1 MRLLI
6 DVVEGDWAD
15 FYGRYGNRTAWRLE
29 RLESFRPDTGTASS
43 GGASSGS
50 VEDASAR
57 WQALY
62 DDTLGRAFE
71 ISVPPSMTVADCL
84 AHALGE
90 ARRRGVARRDAGPP
104 PDGRDPFADRVL
116 RTWLADPVTDER
128 FDDGLTLE
136 RAGLGE
142 DDLVVL
148 CVERTAEGCYAM
160 GPAMNPAVLL
170 ERLQLAMNGTA
181 PDDGPRLW
189 GVLLYTTADVELATY
204 VRTHFEDLNAL
215 SGPNTR
221 VFVVERQARWAE
233 ARKYWRAH
241 LEPELYRVLSSMRW
255 LHWQPYDPQGAYK
268 IAARLKVDPELL
280 PCLVFFDSRPGLP
293 WGERKIVFPVED
305 VTPRYFRTLFGRIA
319 RALETASPAGEAPPG
334 GSYYG
339 PLSFERQRD
348 GATSDSR
355 TVLRALL
362 RSGRDGDA
370 AAFAAVEAAQRA
382 IRAALRPAPAPS
394 TDYHLDNCRVIL
406 TPGASVTENFH
417 FHGQNTTF
425 INRPVDTVVQ
435 DFQNQHGT
443 ALCHEEL
450 RSLLRLTLSSTDLAD
465 ADRDEAA
472 AAVHDLARLSAEPEP
487 DGPAVR
493 LRAERLREMLAG
505 AADIAQPALAIIA
518 SVVAAV
524 AG

>member
-6 DVVEGDWAD
+6 DVREGDWAT
-15 FYGRYGNRTAWRLE
+15 FYGHYGDRTAWRLG
-29 RLESFRPDTGTASS
+29 RLESFGHAPSRGADDT
-43 GGASSGS
+43 
-50 VEDASAR
+50 SAR
-57 WQALY
+57 WHELHEAA
-62 DDTLGRAFE
+62 LGRAFE
-71 ISVPPSMTVADCL
+71 ISVPPSTTVSECL
-84 AHALGE
+84 AHALRE
-90 ARRRGVARRDAGPP
+90 ARRRGVAQPEAGPP
-104 PDGRDPFADRVL
+104 ADGADLFLGGRIV
-116 RTWLADPVTDER
+116 RTWLADPATDER
-128 FDDGLTLE
+128 YEDGLTLE
-136 RAGLGE
+136 RAGLAE

-148 CVERTAEGCYAM
+148 CVERTARGDYCM
-160 GPAMNPAVLL
+160 GPAANPAVLL
-170 ERLQLAMNGTA
+170 EHLQLAMNGTA
-181 PDDGPRLW
+181 PADGPRLW

-268 IAARLKVDPELL
+268 IAAVLKVDPELL

-305 VTPRYFRTLFGRIA
+305 VTPRYFRALFGRIA
-319 RALETASPAGEAPPG
+319 KVLGSVPPEGEPLPVDRH
-334 GSYYG
+334 G
-339 PLSFERQRD
+339 PLSFASRPDSAE
-348 GATSDSR
+348 SDTR
-355 TVLRALL
+355 TALRALL
-362 RSGRDGDA
+362 HSGRGPDLDG
-370 AAFAAVEAAQRA
+370 AAFAAVETAQRA
-382 IRAALRPAPAPS
+382 IREALRPAPAPS

-443 ALCHEEL
+443 APCHEEL

-465 ADRDEAA
+465 AERDEAA
-472 AAVHDLARLSAEPEP
+472 AAVHDLARLTAEPEP
-487 DGPAVR
+487 DAPGVR
-493 LRAERLREMLAG
+493 LRAERLRQMLAG

>member
-6 DVVEGDWAD
+6 DVREGDWAT
-15 FYGRYGNRTAWRLE
+15 FHGRYGNRTAWRLG
-29 RLESFRPDTGTASS
+29 RMESFGPSSSRGADDT
-43 GGASSGS
+43 
-50 VEDASAR
+50 SAR
-57 WQALY
+57 WHELY
-62 DDTLGRAFE
+62 DATLGQAFE
-71 ISVPPSMTVADCL
+71 ISVPPSTTVSDCL
-84 AHALGE
+84 AHALRE
-90 ARRRGVARRDAGPP
+90 ARRRGVAEPETEPP
-104 PDGRDPFADRVL
+104 ADGADRFWGDRVL

-128 FDDGLTLE
+128 HEDGLTLE
-136 RAGLGE
+136 RAGLTE

-148 CVERTAEGCYAM
+148 CVERTARGAYSM
-160 GPAMNPAVLL
+160 GPAANPAVLL

-181 PDDGPRLW
+181 PAAGPRLW

-221 VFVVERQARWAE
+221 VFVVERQARWTE

-241 LEPELYRVLSSMRW
+241 LEPELYRMLSSMRW

-268 IAARLKVDPELL
+268 IAAVLKVDPELL

-293 WGERKIVFPVED
+293 WGERRIVFPVED

-319 RALETASPAGEAPPG
+319 KALESAPPEG
-334 GSYYG
+334 EPPPDGRHG
-339 PLSFERQRD
+339 PLSFESLRD
-348 GATSDSR
+348 SERSDDR

-362 RSGRDGDA
+362 NSGRDGDR

-382 IRAALRPAPAPS
+382 IREALRPAPAPS
-394 TDYHLDNCRVIL
+394 TGYHLDNCRVIL

-443 ALCHEEL
+443 APCHEEL

-465 ADRDEAA
+465 AERDEAA
-472 AAVHDLARLSAEPEP
+472 AAVHDLARLTAEPEP
-487 DGPAVR
+487 DAPGVR

-524 AG
+524 TG